1 MGSVEGAV
9 DAEAMLLAN
18 VAPLRVGAAE
28 ADGGGAVGTAEEE
41 AVPHSEG
48 AGKLLGRPLREAVG
62 LGAAEAVA
70 EKEGGVVDKNIK
82 PEYTNTLLSVR
93 DVSLTM

>member
-1 MGSVEGAV
+1 VGCVEGAV
-9 DAEAMLLAN
+9 DAEAILLAN

-48 AGKLLGRPLREAVG
+48 AGKLLGRPLRETVG

-70 EKEGGVVDKNIK
+70 ENEGGVVDKNIK
-82 PEYTNTLLSVR
+82 PEYANTLLSVR